1 MSPPLAR
8 TAWIALCCA
17 CSAPAFAQ
25 YEVEEQSP
33 VTLRALLDVRAAYAG
48 PGTSWTDG
56 GPGKTRYGG
65 RLTSTGFERDTHFD
79 IAELALEFSA
89 TLPGGVRAQAQ
100 ANIQPDVAGS
110 YEPWLIEANLRKEWG
125 GAARGWGVQG
135 GLMNVPFSLEH
146 VGPAWSPDFALSASA
161 LNAWLW
167 EDTSLAGLEGEWW
180 RTFKGGIK
188 FDALVG
194 VGYGPDQLGRLL
206 ALRGWV
212 IGDQLG
218 GWNGDLQLPNRNER
232 TDIFHE
238 RDDRPAAYAWVTVSD
253 EQEVV
258 SFKLGYFNNN
268 GDQDVQGVWHT
279 QFTTAGVTVHPVP
292 SIDIVAQYLSGTARV
307 LAPPNDS
314 SMRAFY
320 ALVSHKYKRQ
330 RITVRYDS
338 FVLHDLDGGP
348 VTTRERGEGVTV
360 AYLLNFGLRHRVGI
374 EYTSLNSRRPA
385 SVLADPSPD
394 GVQLSYRFRY

>member
-1 MSPPLAR
+1 MS
-8 TAWIALCCA
+8 
-17 CSAPAFAQ
+17 
-25 YEVEEQSP
+25 
-33 VTLRALLDVRAAYAG
+33 LRALVDVRVARAG

-65 RLTSTGFERDTHFD
+65 KLTAAGFERDTHFNL
-79 IAELALEFSA
+79 ANLALELSA
-89 TLPGGVRAQAQ
+89 ALPGGVRAQAQ
-100 ANIQPDVAGS
+100 ANIQPDFAGS

-146 VGPAWSPDFALSASA
+146 VGPAWSPEFAISASA

-180 RTFKGGIK
+180 RTVKGGIK
-188 FDALVG
+188 VDALVG
-194 VGYGPDQLGRLL
+194 LGYGPDQLGRLL
-206 ALRGWV
+206 ALRGWA
-212 IGDQLG
+212 IGDGLG
-218 GWNGDLQLPNRNER
+218 GLNGDLQLPARNER

-238 RDDRPAAYAWVTVSD
+238 RDHRPAAYAWVTLSD

-258 SFKLGYFNNN
+258 SLKAGYFNNN

-279 QFTTAGVTVHPVP
+279 QFTTVGLTVHPVP
-292 SIDIVAQYLSGTARV
+292 SIDVLAQYLTGTARV

-314 SMRAFY
+314 SLRAFY

-338 FVLHDLDGGP
+338 FALHDLDGGP

-360 AYLLNFGLRHRVGI
+360 AYLLQFGLRHRVGL

-385 SVLADPSPD
+385 SVLADPSPE
-394 GVQLSYRFRY
+394 GWQLSYRFRY